1 MNAENKHTVC
11 PNCQTSFDKT
21 YNYCPACGQE
31 NKELKLDLKYFLAEL
46 LSGMFNLDSK
56 IFRTLKLLFFKPGKL
71 TKEFIAG
78 RRNSYIQPVRL
89 YLVGSFVFFTI
100 TALINQVDVPESTED
115 HSFLITIN
123 DSIQQ
128 PEIQDEVLEPE
139 SGDSS
144 YLDKIMQEKSYKL
157 KTKSGRRALKEKFR
171 NFIPIGMFIFI
182 PLTALLFFV
191 LFRRKKYYVEHLVF
205 VLHFQ
210 TLVYLLLTL
219 EVLIEIFYSGDIL
232 SVLMAIL
239 FISLLIIWIKKY
251 YENGWGT
258 TILKTMLLLLTYS
271 VMLVAFFVVI
281 VLISFLTL

>member
-1 MNAENKHTVC
+1 M
-11 PNCQTSFDKT
+11 
-21 YNYCPACGQE
+21 
-31 NKELKLDLKYFLAEL
+31 
-46 LSGMFNLDSK
+46 
-56 IFRTLKLLFFKPGKL
+56 
-71 TKEFIAG
+71 
-78 RRNSYIQPVRL
+78 
-89 YLVGSFVFFTI
+89 GSFVFFTI
-100 TALINQVDVPESTED
+100 TALINQVDIPESAED

-251 YENGWGT
+251 YENGWSAT
-258 TILKTMLLLLTYS
+258 VLKTMLLLLTYS